1 MTHTARLHRRIEPA
15 PAPGFLGRGRGAPGR
30 GADGRHGGPAG
41 QLSGLLDRAIA
52 ALPAG
57 VERVRCR
64 WDAGYFVAELV
75 TACLGRGVEF
85 AIGAKRTAPV
95 MSAAA
100 GVPEPAWV
108 PAVGMENSELAVV
121 DRYGLRNVFG
131 WSGRLHR
138 HQERG

>member
-1 MTHTARLHRRIEPA
+1 MNLRPHLRLWAEAGVPLA
-15 PAPGFLGRGRGAPGR
+15 GELM
-30 GADGRHGGPAG
+30 GGTEDPRA
-41 QLSGLLDRAIA
+41 SCVAMLDRAIA

-108 PAVGMENSELAVV
+108 PAVGMESSELAVV

>member
-1 MTHTARLHRRIEPA
+1 MPLAGELM
-15 PAPGFLGRGRGAPGR
+15 
-30 GADGRHGGPAG
+30 GGTEDPRA
-41 QLSGLLDRAIA
+41 SCAAMLDRAIA

-108 PAVGMENSELAVV
+108 PAVGMETPSSPWWTATVLGMSLDGADVFIV
-121 DRYGLRNVFG
+121 TRNVD
-131 WSGRLHR
+131 
-138 HQERG
+138 ERPRSA